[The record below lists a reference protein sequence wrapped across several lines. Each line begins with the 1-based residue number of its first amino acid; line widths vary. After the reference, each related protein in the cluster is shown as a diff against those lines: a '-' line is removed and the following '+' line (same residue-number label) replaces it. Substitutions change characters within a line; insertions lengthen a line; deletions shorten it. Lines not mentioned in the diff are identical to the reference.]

1 METCCLTKV
10 LTRSGREV
18 AESKSSAFAQLEVCL
33 SCAKIL
39 REHRRA
45 KDLAA
50 IFRAACSVAAAEKSV
65 AHLWMIK
72 RIILCLCMFRVRF

>member
-1 METCCLTKV
+1 METCCFRQV
-10 LTRSGREV
+10 LTRTGREV
-18 AESKSSAFAQLEVCL
+18 AESKRSAFAQLEVCL
-33 SCAKIL
+33 SCTKIL

-50 IFRAACSVAAAEKSV
+50 IFRGAYFVAAAEKSV

-72 RIILCLCMFRVRF
+72 RIVL